1 MYPSSVT
8 FINTHYNR
16 NIKNLSVF
24 VNLQVLICSNVRFS
38 DFDDEISFDDLPRL
52 KEVHLFQT
60 KFNSYELNSSTYQRY
75 KRYFNKLR
83 NREASSKRRL
93 VISFQGIKLTSDDQF
108 ERCNFSSNSI
118 GLQLENYDALI
129 DRLPWFKRVDY
140 KEVLRVSNGHLPS
153 DFFSRFGNVQYVLG
167 HGLISDEISFLLF
180 LTKCPNL
187 RSLAL
192 FFVQISESFYAH
204 LPKIYHLNSLRIQAV
219 MNDLIDYSFVPQ
231 LRYLNSLDTN
241 QTLSF
246 RFVVRAF
253 EKSAYYLES
262 ISFRT
267 RDERYLIDKTGPNR
281 YYLECFENTKE
292 KDLIFL
298 KKNMNLRKLAELCRD
313 LEDRNL
319 IVSRPNK
326 RQKTE

>member
-1 MYPSSVT
+1 M
-8 FINTHYNR
+8 
-16 NIKNLSVF
+16 
-24 VNLQVLICSNVRFS
+24 LICSNVRFS
-38 DFDDEISFDDLPRL
+38 DFDDEIHFDDLPNL

-60 KFNSYELNSSTYQRY
+60 KFNTYEMNNSVYQRY
-75 KRYFNKLR
+75 KHFFNRLR
-83 NREASSKRRL
+83 GRRSSSRRRP
-93 VISFQGIKLTSDDQF
+93 VISFQGIKLTDDDQF
-108 ERCNFSSNSI
+108 ERCDFSSNSI
-118 GLQLENYDALI
+118 SLQLQNYNSLI
-129 DRLPWFKRVDY
+129 DRLPWVKRIDY
-140 KEVLRVSNGHLPS
+140 NEVLRASDGHLPS
-153 DFFSRFGNVQYVLG
+153 DFFSRFGNIQYVLAHG
-167 HGLISDEISFLLF
+167 HITDEISFLLF

-192 FFVQISESFYAH
+192 LFVQINESFYAH
-204 LPKIYHLNSLRIQAV
+204 LPKIYHLTSLRINAV
-219 MNDLIDYSFVPQ
+219 MNDLIDYSFVPK

-253 EKSAYYLES
+253 EKSIYYLES

-292 KDLIFL
+292 KELIFL
-298 KKNMNLRKLAELCRD
+298 KKNMTLRKLAELCRD

-319 IVSRPNK
+319 IVSRPTK